1 MSDYQPHQ
9 YVSMELEVTPVTAK
23 EFDLYLS
30 LKFTPQ
36 WQNLG
41 KGRLQLSLLGGT
53 LRLRLDQSQMMHVI
67 SQPHPGWDL
76 IASESHGELVWLVK
90 SQQQQLCQK
99 CKLGTFAITV
109 EDYQITASFTA
120 IPETISLNA
129 IEGLWPHNL
138 SPNKHAIL
146 DRKLALCLYKNI
158 LFGKISVVNKENQ
171 SQQFIPPELTPETLI
186 EIEKLIDDVYGAKTD
201 NFTDLMALF
210 DLNPLIDLAGGNF
223 LATRLNGI
231 ELSGA
236 NLSLTQWRGA
246 DLTDADL
253 SEADLSDASLAG
265 ADISGAYLGNANLQR
280 ANLHRASLALA
291 NLIGANLSNANLK
304 ETNLT
309 KTNFSGAI
317 VSGTI
322 LQHNLGLS
330 EGDKQSLLQRG
341 AILG

>member
-9 YVSMELEVTPVTAK
+9 YVSMELEVTSVTAK

-41 KGRLQLSLLGGT
+41 KGRLQLSVQGGN
-53 LRLRLDQSQMMHVI
+53 LRLKLDHTQIIRVI
-67 SQPHPGWDL
+67 SQPQPGWDL
-76 IASESHGELVWLVK
+76 IASQSNGELVWLVK
-90 SQQQQLCQK
+90 SQQLCQK
-99 CKLGTFAITV
+99 CKLGTFAITT
-109 EDYQITASFTA
+109 EDYQITASFAALPGTV
-120 IPETISLNA
+120 SLNA
-129 IEGLWPHNL
+129 IEGLWRHDL

-158 LFGKISVVNKENQ
+158 LFGEISVVNKENQ
-171 SQQFIPPELTPETLI
+171 SKQFTPPELTPETLI

-201 NFTDLMALF
+201 NFTELMALF
-210 DLNPLIDLAGGNF
+210 DLNPLVDLGGGKF
-223 LATRLNGI
+223 SATRLSGI
-231 ELSGA
+231 TLSGA

-253 SEADLSDASLAG
+253 SEADLSDANLAG

-280 ANLHRASLALA
+280 TDLHRASLALA
-291 NLIGANLSNANLK
+291 NLIGANLTNANLK

-309 KTNFSGAI
+309 KTNLSSAI
-317 VSGTI
+317 VSGTV
-322 LQHNLGLS
+322 LQQNLGLS

-341 AILG
+341 AILQ